1 MPNMTPNK
9 FGSRTSTIIFTALLC
24 FFSVAALAQG
34 GTVTE
39 RRIRFARGRTT
50 AVEKG
55 AIAYAH
61 SDVYTLGARRGQT
74 MSLHIA
80 SANRQVVFS
89 LTAPSGTPVEG
100 AFTVRD
106 WSGELPE
113 SGDYTITVVNNR
125 EHSAAS
131 AYTLEVTIR

>member
-1 MPNMTPNK
+1 MTPK
-9 FGSRTSTIIFTALLC
+9 KIGSRAGKILFAALLC
-24 FFSVAALAQG
+24 AASVAALAQG
-34 GTVTE
+34 GTVTG

-50 AVEKG
+50 AVVKG
-55 AIAYAH
+55 SIAYAH
-61 SDVYTLGARRGQT
+61 SDAYTLGARAGQT
-74 MSLHIA
+74 MSLHVA
-80 SANRQVVFS
+80 STNRQVVFS

-125 EHSAAS
+125 ERGPAS
-131 AYTLEVTIR
+131 AYTLEVTVR

>member
-1 MPNMTPNK
+1 MTPNK

-80 SANRQVVFS
+80 SANRQVVVS
-89 LTAPSGTPVEG
+89 LTEPIRPPVDC
-100 AFTVRD
+100 AFTDRV
-106 WSGELPE
+106 W
-113 SGDYTITVVNNR
+113 T
-125 EHSAAS
+125 
-131 AYTLEVTIR
+131 

>member
-1 MPNMTPNK
+1 MKNQ
-9 FGSRTSTIIFTALLC
+9 SVRLRACALVALALLC
-24 FFSVAALAQG
+24 CVATVVALAQS

-39 RRIRFARGRTT
+39 RRIKFARGRTT
-50 AVEKG
+50 AVVNG
-55 AIAYAH
+55 SINYGH

-74 MSLHIA
+74 MTLHVA
-80 SANRQVVFS
+80 SRNPEVVFS
-89 LTAPSGTPVEG
+89 LSAPSSSPVEG

-113 SGDYTITVVNNR
+113 SGDYTITLVNNR
-125 EHSAAS
+125 ERGGAS